1 MTNNSRRDELK
12 SALRQRLL
20 VMDGAMGT
28 AIQDRNL
35 GPEDFGGPEYEGCNE
50 YLIITRPG
58 VIEDI
63 HREYLEAGADIIQT
77 NTFGATPVVLAE
89 YGLAHEARRINRD
102 AAVLARRLAEAAS
115 TADKPRFV
123 YGSMGPTTKTISV
136 TGGITFEELAG
147 DYHIQAAGL
156 IEGGVDLLLLE
167 TTQDT
172 LNVKAG
178 LEGIDRAFAE
188 LGQEVPVAVQGT
200 VEPMGTLLAGQD
212 VDAFYTSLAHRD
224 LLWIGLNCATG
235 PTFMTDHIRS
245 LAALSRFPVSC
256 VPNAGMPDEDGNYNE
271 SPEMMAETVGRFA
284 ESGWV
289 NLVGGCCGTGP
300 EHVRLLVEMADGKPV
315 RPGVESSETRV
326 SGIETLLVDDDVRP
340 AIVGERTNVLGSRRF
355 RRLIAEGSFE
365 EAAEIGRRQV
375 RNGAH
380 ILDVCLQDPDRDEA
394 ADVSKFLDLVTK
406 KVKAPIMI
414 DSTDASVIELAL
426 TMLQGKS
433 IINSINLEDGEE
445 RFQAVVPL
453 ARRFGAALVV
463 GCIDD
468 DKEQA
473 QAVTRERKLEVAI
486 RSAKILTE
494 KYGVPIEDIIFD
506 PLVFPVGTGDQNYVG
521 SGAETVEGVRLIKEA
536 LPGAK
541 TILGISNVSFGL
553 PAAGREV
560 LNSVFLYHCVQAGLD
575 MAIVNSEGMER
586 YASIPEDERKLAE
599 DLIWYNGD
607 DPVAAFA
614 DHFRDKPPKATS
626 EERLMLPLDER
637 LALAIIEGTKEGLA
651 DDLDEALTGRTPL
664 EIINGPLMDGMAEV
678 GRQFNANQL
687 IVAEV
692 LQSAESMKFSVSHL
706 EPHMEQSETAI
717 KGKVLLAT
725 VKGDVHDIGKN
736 LVEII
741 LGNNGYEVINLGIKV
756 PPQELINAYEKH
768 KPDMIGLSGLLVKS
782 AKMMVETAQD
792 FRQAGISC
800 PVLVGGAALSNRFT
814 RLRIAPEYD
823 GVVAYAPDA
832 MSGLALANTI
842 QDADERAK
850 LSASLDQEAESMA
863 AAEQEARDNQSETGP
878 DVPPAQVRHDFDI
891 PNPPDLRLHVLNDH
905 PLEEIFPYI
914 NPQMLYVRH
923 LGYKGRFADDLA
935 GGEQAAIEL
944 RDSVRKVEDLMLAQ
958 EDIKANAVLKFFPCN
973 SDGQRLL
980 IYGADDQNI
989 VEEFYFGRQ
998 SQRDGL
1004 SLSDYVLPLSSG
1016 QIDYIGMF
1024 VTYVGNGVRKLA
1036 ERWMAE
1042 GQFLNSHI
1050 LSALSL
1056 ESAEAF
1062 AESLHQQMR
1071 QMWGFGDP
1079 AGTTPTGLFRTQYRG
1094 KRFSFGY
1101 PACPRLEDQEQLFR
1115 LLEVSGRGVDRGVHD
1130 GPGVLGVGPGVPPP
1144 RRQILQPERTG
1155 HRASGTPFPSSHLAA
1170 AGTAGFCRLR
1180 RFFST
1185 DGVGAQPA
1193 WFDILLREDTA
1204 SVPKGSPQTMAGVFT
1219 ARPEPV
1225 EGCALAKHQVQ

>member
-1 MTNNSRRDELK
+1 MTTISRTDELK
-12 SALRQRLL
+12 SALGQRLL
-20 VMDGAMGT
+20 VIDGAMGT
-28 AIQDRNL
+28 AIQNRNL

-50 YLIITRPG
+50 YLIITRPD

-63 HREYLEAGADIIQT
+63 HRSYLDAGSDIIET

-89 YGLAHEARRINRD
+89 YDLGHEARRINRE
-102 AAVLARRLAEAAS
+102 AASLARRMVGSQS
-115 TADKPRFV
+115 TPDKPRFV
-123 YGSMGPTTKTISV
+123 AGSMGPTTKTISV
-136 TGGITFEELAG
+136 TGGITFEELAE

-156 IEGGVDLLLLE
+156 IEGGADLLLLE
-167 TTQDT
+167 TSQDT

-188 LGQEVPVAVQGT
+188 LELEIPVAVQGT

-212 VDAFYTSLAHRD
+212 VEAFYTSLAHRN

-235 PTFMTDHIRS
+235 PSFMTDHIRT
-245 LAALSRFPVSC
+245 LASLSRFPVAC

-271 SPEMMAETVGRFA
+271 TPEAMAETVGRFV

-289 NLVGGCCGTGP
+289 NLVGGCCGTVP
-300 EHVRLLVEMADGKPV
+300 RHVELLAEMAGEKPV
-315 RPGVESSETRV
+315 RPGIDAVETRV
-326 SGIETLLVDDDVRP
+326 SGIEGLLVDEDVRP

-355 RRLIAEGSFE
+355 RRLIKEGSFE

-394 ADVSKFLDLVTK
+394 ADVVQFLDLVTK

-414 DSTDASVIELAL
+414 DSTDSSVIELAL
-426 TMLQGKS
+426 KRLQGKS

-445 RFQAVVPL
+445 RFQSVVPL

-468 DKEQA
+468 DKNQA
-473 QAVTRERKLEVAI
+473 QAITKERKLEVAV
-486 RSAKILTE
+486 RSAKLLTE
-494 KYGVPIEDIIFD
+494 KYGIPIEDIIFD
-506 PLVFPVGTGDQNYVG
+506 PLVFPVGTGDENYVG
-521 SGAETVEGVRLIKEA
+521 SGAETIEGVRLIKEN

-541 TILGISNVSFGL
+541 TVLGISNVSFGL

-586 YASIPEDERKLAE
+586 YASIPEEERKLAE
-599 DLIWYNGD
+599 DLIWYQGD

-614 DHFRDKPPKATS
+614 DHFREKAPKATS
-626 EERLMLPLDER
+626 EERKSLPLDER
-637 LALAIIEGTKEGLA
+637 LALCIIEGSKEGLA
-651 DDLDEALTGRTPL
+651 EDLDEALTGRTPL

-706 EPHMEQSETAI
+706 EPHMEQTESAI
-717 KGKVLLAT
+717 KGKVVLAT

-741 LGNNGYEVINLGIKV
+741 LGNNGYEIINLGIKV
-756 PPQELINAYEKH
+756 PPQDLINAYKEH
-768 KPDMIGLSGLLVKS
+768 QPDMIGLSGLLVKS
-782 AKMMVETAQD
+782 ATMMVETARD
-792 FRQAGISC
+792 LRQAGIAC

-823 GVVAYAPDA
+823 GMVAYAPDA
-832 MSGLALANTI
+832 MSGLALANTV
-842 QDADERAK
+842 QDADERAE
-850 LSASLDQEAESMA
+850 LIASFDEETESMLA
-863 AAEQEARDNQSETGP
+863 ADEAARSRDADEGE
-878 DVPPAQVRHDFDI
+878 DVPPAQVRHDFGI
-891 PNPPDLRLHVLNDH
+891 PNPPDLRLHVLNNH
-905 PLEEIFPYI
+905 PLEEIFPFI

-923 LGYKGRFADDLA
+923 LGYNGRFADDLES
-935 GGEQAAIEL
+935 GEQAAIEL
-944 RDSVRKVEDLMLAQ
+944 HDSVRRVEDLVLAQ
-958 EDIKANAVLKFFPCN
+958 DDITANAILKFFPCN
-973 SDGQRLL
+973 SDGQRILV
-980 IYGADDQNI
+980 YGPDGQN
-989 VEEFYFGRQ
+989 VTEEFYLGRQ
-998 SQRDGL
+998 FQRDGL
-1004 SLSDYVLPLSSG
+1004 CLSDYLLPQSKG
-1016 QIDYIGMF
+1016 QVDYVGMF
-1024 VTYVGNGVRKLA
+1024 VTSIGSGVRALA
-1036 ERWMAE
+1036 EQWMSE

-1050 LSALSL
+1050 LSALAL

-1062 AESLHQQMR
+1062 AELLHQQMR
-1071 QMWGFGDP
+1071 QMWGIGDA
-1079 AGTTPTGLFRTQYRG
+1079 AGTTPQDLFRTQYQG

-1115 LLEVSGRGVDRGVHD
+1115 LLDVSANIDLELTEGYMMD
-1130 GPGVLGVGPGVPPP
+1130 
-1144 RRQILQPERTG
+1144 PE
-1155 HRASGTPFPSSHLAA
+1155 SSVSALVFHHPDAKYFNLSERDIE
-1170 AGTAGFCRLR
+1170 RLELEI
-1180 RFFST
+1180 S
-1185 DGVGAQPA
+1185 Q
-1193 WFDILLREDTA
+1193 
-1204 SVPKGSPQTMAGVFT
+1204 
-1219 ARPEPV
+1219 
-1225 EGCALAKHQVQ
+1225 H

>member
-1 MTNNSRRDELK
+1 MSTISHIDELK
-12 SALRQRLL
+12 SALSQRLL
-20 VMDGAMGT
+20 VIDGAMGT
-28 AIQDRNL
+28 AIQARNL

-50 YLIITRPG
+50 WLTVTRPD

-63 HREYLEAGADIIQT
+63 HRGHLEAGADIIET

-89 YGLAHEARRINRD
+89 YGLAHEARRINRE
-102 AAVLARRLAEAAS
+102 AAFLARRVAEAAS

-123 YGSMGPTTKTISV
+123 AGSMGPTTKTISV
-136 TGGITFEELAG
+136 TGGITFEQLAA

-156 IEGGVDLLLLE
+156 IEGGVDVLLLE
-167 TTQDT
+167 TSQDT

-200 VEPMGTLLAGQD
+200 IEPMGTLLAGQD
-212 VDAFYTSLAHRD
+212 VEAFYTSLAHRD

-235 PTFMTDHIRS
+235 PSFMTDHIRTLS
-245 LAALSRFPVSC
+245 SISRFPVAC

-271 SPEMMAETVGRFA
+271 TPEMMAETVGRFA

-289 NLVGGCCGTGP
+289 NLVGGCCGTVPG
-300 EHVRLLVEMADGKPV
+300 HVELLAELASGKPV
-315 RPGVESSETRV
+315 RPLVESSETRV
-326 SGIETLLVDDDVRP
+326 SGIDSLVVDDEVRP

-380 ILDVCLQDPDRDEA
+380 ILDICLQDPDRDEA
-394 ADVSKFLDLVTK
+394 ADVAKFLDLVTK

-426 TMLQGKS
+426 MRLQGKS
-433 IINSINLEDGEE
+433 IINSINLEDGEA
-445 RFQAVVPL
+445 RFQTVVPL

-468 DKEQA
+468 NKEQA
-473 QAVTRERKLEVAI
+473 QAVTKERKLEVAL
-486 RSAKILTE
+486 RSAKLLTE

-506 PLVFPVGTGDQNYVG
+506 PLVFPVGTGDRNYVG

-541 TILGISNVSFGL
+541 TVLGISNVSFGL
-553 PAAGREV
+553 PTAGREV

-586 YASIPEDERKLAE
+586 YGSIPEEERRLAE
-599 DLIWYNGD
+599 DLIWYRGE

-614 DHFRDKPPKATS
+614 DHFRDKAPKATS
-626 EERLMLPLDER
+626 EERLNLPLDER
-637 LALAIIEGTKEGLA
+637 LALAIIEGSKEGLA
-651 DDLDEALTGRTPL
+651 DDLDEALTERTPL
-664 EIINGPLMDGMAEV
+664 EIINGPLMAGMAEV
-678 GRQFNANQL
+678 GRQFNANEL

-692 LQSAESMKFSVSHL
+692 LQSAESMKFSVTHL
-706 EPHMEQSETAI
+706 EPHMERADSAV
-717 KGKVLLAT
+717 KGRVVLAT

-736 LVEII
+736 LVQII
-741 LGNNGYEVINLGIKV
+741 LSNNGYEVINLGIKI
-756 PPQELINAYEKH
+756 PPQDLIEAYQKH

-792 FRQAGISC
+792 FRQAGITC

-823 GVVAYAPDA
+823 GLVAYAPDA

-842 QDADERAK
+842 QDADERAT
-850 LSASLDQEAESMA
+850 LRALLDEETESMLA
-863 AAEQEARDNQSETGP
+863 ADLASQVRDEDRAA
-878 DVPPAQVRHDFDI
+878 DVPPAQVRHDFEI
-891 PNPPDLRLHVLNDH
+891 PNPPDLRLHVLNGH

-923 LGYKGRFADDLA
+923 LGYKGRFADDLEA
-935 GGEQAAIEL
+935 GERAAIEL
-944 RDSVRKVEDLMLAQ
+944 HDSVRKVEDLMLAQ
-958 EDIKANAVLKFFPCN
+958 EDIKANSVLKFFPCN

-980 IYGADDQNI
+980 VYGSEDRKSA
-989 VEEFYFGRQ
+989 EEFYFGRQ
-998 SQRDGL
+998 CQRDGL
-1004 SLSDYVLPLSSG
+1004 CLADYALPQSSGKADYV
-1016 QIDYIGMF
+1016 GMF
-1024 VTYVGNGVRKLA
+1024 VTSIGNGVRSLA

-1042 GQFLNSHI
+1042 GQFLNAHI
-1050 LSALSL
+1050 LQALAL

-1062 AESLHQQMR
+1062 AELLHQQIR
-1071 QMWGFGDP
+1071 RMWGLGDR
-1079 AGTTPTGLFRTQYRG
+1079 AGTTPQDLFRTQYRG

-1115 LLEVSGRGVDRGVHD
+1115 LLDVHASLDVELTEGYMMDPESSVSALVFHHPDAKYFN
-1130 GPGVLGVGPGVPPP
+1130 LS
-1144 RRQILQPERTG
+1144 ERDIE
-1155 HRASGTPFPSSHLAA
+1155 
-1170 AGTAGFCRLR
+1170 RLEQEISQR
-1180 RFFST
+1180 
-1185 DGVGAQPA
+1185 
-1193 WFDILLREDTA
+1193 
-1204 SVPKGSPQTMAGVFT
+1204 
-1219 ARPEPV
+1219 
-1225 EGCALAKHQVQ
+1225 

>member
-1 MTNNSRRDELK
+1 MSTNTRIDELK
-12 SALRQRLL
+12 SALAQRIL

-28 AIQDRNL
+28 AIQNKDL
-35 GPEDFGGPEYEGCNE
+35 GPEDFGGEEYEGCNE
-50 YLIITRPG
+50 YLIITRPD

-63 HREYLEAGADIIQT
+63 HRSYLQAGADIIET
-77 NTFGATPVVLAE
+77 GTFGATPVVLAE
-89 YGLAHEARRINRD
+89 YDLAHEARRINREG
-102 AAVLARRLAEAAS
+102 AAIALKVAMEES
-115 TADKPRFV
+115 TPEKPR
-123 YGSMGPTTKTISV
+123 YIAGSMGPTTKTISV
-136 TGGITFEELAG
+136 TGGITFEELAN
-147 DYHIQAAGL
+147 DYHIQAVGL

-167 TTQDT
+167 TSQDT

-188 LGQEVPVAVQGT
+188 LGKEIPVAVQGT

-212 VDAFYTSLAHRD
+212 AEAFYTSLAHRD

-235 PTFMTDHIRS
+235 PSFMTDHIRTLAS
-245 LAALSRFPVSC
+245 LSKFPVAC
-256 VPNAGMPDEDGNYNE
+256 LPNAGMPDEDGNYNE
-271 SPEMMAETVGRFA
+271 TPEGMAETVGRFA

-289 NLVGGCCGTGP
+289 NIIGGCCGTVS
-300 EHVRLLVEMADGKPV
+300 EHIKLLSKMADGKAA
-315 RPGVESSETRV
+315 RPLVDSPETRV
-326 SGIETLLVDDDVRP
+326 SGIEALLIDDEVRP
-340 AIVGERTNVLGSRRF
+340 AIVGERTNVLGSRKF
-355 RRLIAEGSFE
+355 RRLIKEGSFE

-380 ILDVCLQDPDRDEA
+380 ILDVCLQDPDRDEM
-394 ADVSKFLDLVTK
+394 ADVAQFLDLVTK

-414 DSTDASVIELAL
+414 DSTDSAVIELAL
-426 TMLQGKS
+426 TKLQGKS

-453 ARRFGAALVV
+453 AKRYGAALVV

-473 QAVTRERKLEVAI
+473 QAITKERKLEVAI
-486 RSAKILTE
+486 RSTKLLTE
-494 KYGVPIEDIIFD
+494 KYGIPIEDIFFD

-536 LPGAK
+536 LPGVK

-586 YASIPEDERKLAE
+586 YASIPEEERKLAE
-599 DLIWYNGD
+599 NLIWYSGD

-614 DHFRDKPPKATS
+614 DHFRDKAPKATS
-626 EERLMLPLDER
+626 EERKSLPLDER
-637 LALAIIEGTKEGLA
+637 LALCIIEGSKEGLA
-651 DDLDEALTGRTPL
+651 EDLDEALTGRTPL
-664 EIINGPLMDGMAEV
+664 EIINGPLMDGMSEV

-706 EPHMEQSETAI
+706 EPHMEQADAAV
-717 KGKVLLAT
+717 KGKIVLAT

-741 LGNNGYEVINLGIKV
+741 MGNNGYQVINLGIKV
-756 PPQELINAYEKH
+756 PPDVLIAAVKEH
-768 KPDMIGLSGLLVKS
+768 KPDMVGLSGLLVKS

-792 FRQAGISC
+792 FSQAGITT

-823 GVVAYAPDA
+823 GMVAYAPDA
-832 MSGLALANTI
+832 MSGLALANSI

-850 LSASLDQEAESMA
+850 LVASFDEEADAMRVADEA
-863 AAEQEARDNQSETGP
+863 AQSSKEEVGE
-878 DVPPAQVRHDFDI
+878 DVPPAQLRHDFDI
-891 PNPPDLRLHVLNDH
+891 PNPPDLRLHVINDH
-905 PLEEIFPYI
+905 PLDEIFPFI

-923 LGYKGRFADDLA
+923 LGYKGRFADDLEA
-935 GGEQAAIEL
+935 GVEAAVEL
-944 RDSVRKVEDLMLAQ
+944 RESVRKVEDLMLAQ
-958 EDIKANAVLKFFPCN
+958 SDIKAHAIFKFFPAN
-973 SDGQRLL
+973 SDGQR
-980 IYGADDQNI
+980 IQVNGAEDKKI
-989 VEEFYFGRQ
+989 AEEFYLGRQ
-998 SQRDGL
+998 FQRDGL
-1004 SLSDYVLPLSSG
+1004 CLADYLLPQSSEKT
-1016 QIDYIGMF
+1016 DYLGMF
-1024 VTYVGNGVRKLA
+1024 VVSVGNGVRALA
-1036 ERWMAE
+1036 EKWMAD

-1050 LSALSL
+1050 LSALAL

-1062 AESLHQQMR
+1062 AELLHQQIR
-1071 QMWGFGDP
+1071 QMWGFGDK
-1079 AGTTPTGLFRTQYRG
+1079 AGTTPQDLFRTQYHG

-1115 LLEVSGRGVDRGVHD
+1115 LLDVSANLDVELTEGYMMDPESSVSALVFHHPDAKYFNLSESDIDR
-1130 GPGVLGVGPGVPPP
+1130 LE
-1144 RRQILQPERTG
+1144 QE
-1155 HRASGTPFPSSHLAA
+1155 AS
-1170 AGTAGFCRLR
+1170 
-1180 RFFST
+1180 
-1185 DGVGAQPA
+1185 
-1193 WFDILLREDTA
+1193 
-1204 SVPKGSPQTMAGVFT
+1204 K
-1219 ARPEPV
+1219 
-1225 EGCALAKHQVQ
+1225 

>member
-1 MTNNSRRDELK
+1 MSTNSRIDELK
-12 SALRQRLL
+12 SALAQRLL

-28 AIQDRNL
+28 AIQNKNL
-35 GPEDFGGPEYEGCNE
+35 GPDDFGGEEYEGCNE
-50 YLIITRPG
+50 YLIITKPD

-63 HREYLEAGADIIQT
+63 HRSYLQAGADIIET
-77 NTFGATPVVLAE
+77 NTFGGTPVVLAE
-89 YGLAHEARRINRD
+89 YNLAHEARRINKD
-102 AAVLARRLAEAAS
+102 GAALALKAAVAESAPE
-115 TADKPRFV
+115 KPRFV
-123 YGSMGPTTKTISV
+123 AGSMGPTTKTISV
-136 TGGITFEELAG
+136 TGGITFEELAN

-167 TTQDT
+167 TSQDT

-188 LGQEVPVAVQGT
+188 LGTEVPVAVQGT

-212 VDAFYTSLAHRD
+212 AEAFYTSLAHRD
-224 LLWIGLNCATG
+224 LLWIGINCATG
-235 PTFMTDHIRS
+235 PSFMTDHIRT
-245 LAALSRFPVSC
+245 LAALSKFPVAC
-256 VPNAGMPDEDGNYNE
+256 LPNAGMPDEDGNYNE
-271 SPEMMAETVGRFA
+271 TPEGMAETVGRFA

-289 NLVGGCCGTGP
+289 NIVGGCCGTVS
-300 EHVRLLVEMADGKPV
+300 EHIKLLAEMAEGKPA
-315 RPGVESSETRV
+315 RPVNDVPDSRV
-326 SGIETLLVDDDVRP
+326 SGIEALLIDDEIRP

-355 RRLIAEGSFE
+355 RRMIKEGSFE

-394 ADVSKFLDLVTK
+394 ADVSEFLDLVTK

-426 TMLQGKS
+426 TKLQGKS

-445 RFQAVVPL
+445 RFQTVVPL
-453 ARRFGAALVV
+453 AKRYGASLVV

-473 QAVTRERKLEVAI
+473 QAVTKERKLEVAI
-486 RSAKILTE
+486 RSAKLLTE
-494 KYGVPIEDIIFD
+494 KYGIPIEDIIFD
-506 PLVFPVGTGDQNYVG
+506 PLVFPVGTGDENYVG
-521 SGAETVEGVRLIKEA
+521 CGAETVEGVRLIKET
-536 LPGAK
+536 LPGVK
-541 TILGISNVSFGL
+541 TVLGISNVSFGL

-586 YASIPEDERKLAE
+586 YATIPEEERKLAE
-599 DLIWYNGD
+599 DLIWFSGD

-614 DHFRDKPPKATS
+614 DHFREKAPKASS
-626 EERLMLPLDER
+626 EERLNLPLDER
-637 LALAIIEGTKEGLA
+637 LALAIIEGSKEGLA
-651 DDLDEALTGRTPL
+651 EDLDEALTIRTPL

-706 EPHMEQSETAI
+706 EPHMEQADAAV
-717 KGKVLLAT
+717 KGKVVLAT

-756 PPQELINAYEKH
+756 PPEELIAAVREHN
-768 KPDMIGLSGLLVKS
+768 PDMVGLSGLLVKS

-792 FRQAGISC
+792 FSQAGITT
-800 PVLVGGAALSNRFT
+800 PVLVGGAALSNKFT

-823 GVVAYAPDA
+823 GMVAYAADA

-842 QDADERAK
+842 QDADERAQ
-850 LSASLDQEAESMA
+850 LMTTFDEEVEEMLAADEAARNSG
-863 AAEQEARDNQSETGP
+863 AEVGE

-891 PNPPDLRLHVLNDH
+891 PNPPDLRLHVINDH
-905 PLEEIFPYI
+905 PLEEIFPLI

-923 LGYKGRFADDLA
+923 LGYKGRFADDLES
-935 GGEQAAIEL
+935 GEHATIEL
-944 RDSVRKVEDLMLAQ
+944 RDSVRKVEDLMLARGN
-958 EDIKANAVLKFFPCN
+958 IKANAVFKFFPAN
-973 SDGQRLL
+973 SDGQRILVH
-980 IYGADDQNI
+980 GAEYQKI
-989 VEEFYFGRQ
+989 AEQFYFGRQ
-998 SQRDGL
+998 SKRDGL
-1004 SLSDYVLPLSSG
+1004 CLADYLLPQSSG
-1016 QIDYIGMF
+1016 QIDYVGMF
-1024 VTYVGNGVRKLA
+1024 LVSIGTGVRELA
-1036 ERWMAE
+1036 ETLMAE

-1050 LSALSL
+1050 LSALAL

-1062 AESLHQQMR
+1062 AELLHQQMR
-1071 QMWGFGDP
+1071 QMWGFGDKP
-1079 AGTTPTGLFRTQYRG
+1079 GTTPQELFRTQYRG

-1115 LLEVSGRGVDRGVHD
+1115 LLDISNNLDVELTEGFMMDPESSISAVVFHHPDAKYFNLSETDIDR
-1130 GPGVLGVGPGVPPP
+1130 LE
-1144 RRQILQPERTG
+1144 QE
-1155 HRASGTPFPSSHLAA
+1155 AS
-1170 AGTAGFCRLR
+1170 
-1180 RFFST
+1180 
-1185 DGVGAQPA
+1185 
-1193 WFDILLREDTA
+1193 
-1204 SVPKGSPQTMAGVFT
+1204 K
-1219 ARPEPV
+1219 
-1225 EGCALAKHQVQ
+1225 